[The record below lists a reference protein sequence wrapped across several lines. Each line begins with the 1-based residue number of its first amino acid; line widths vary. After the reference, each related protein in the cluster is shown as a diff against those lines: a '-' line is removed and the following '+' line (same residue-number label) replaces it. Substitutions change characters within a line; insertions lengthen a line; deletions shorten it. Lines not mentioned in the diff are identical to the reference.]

1 MKNKGNQIDANQIES
16 YLEISK
22 KLKVN
27 KLVTISNEFTSEP
40 KISPLKIR
48 VPKNISL
55 LHFSWTYIITI
66 GQLLLFKNDTNI
78 EDEDQVEIMSEAL
91 HYFENPLS
99 GISGYSKMKPGWKVL
114 CESIRAQKPMKA
126 TDDYLEDALLSWY
139 EEEKDI
145 ALLLSRKLGVLVK
158 STIRTPTSIK
168 NDAKR
173 LIKYHRIQGLLSIKN
188 GVSDIKVISD
198 FERRLVSMS
207 IKLIPPL
214 DKGNKAKITWITKQL
229 EKCSKKS
236 PQEFGHLISE
246 IWIEADIKFA
256 KENIKVKLTDIDS
269 LNELT
274 VGKVIQG
281 YNVTIRR
288 SFGAKFAS
296 AKGYIQM
303 IEPMILEFYELI
315 VQHSSSWTK
324 PAPKIVK
331 DAE

>member
-1 MKNKGNQIDANQIES
+1 M
-16 YLEISK
+16 
-22 KLKVN
+22 
-27 KLVTISNEFTSEP
+27 
-40 KISPLKIR
+40 
-48 VPKNISL
+48 
-55 LHFSWTYIITI
+55 
-66 GQLLLFKNDTNI
+66 
-78 EDEDQVEIMSEAL
+78 
-91 HYFENPLS
+91 
-99 GISGYSKMKPGWKVL
+99 
-114 CESIRAQKPMKA
+114 
-126 TDDYLEDALLSWY
+126 
-139 EEEKDI
+139 
-145 ALLLSRKLGVLVK
+145 K
-158 STIRTPTSIK
+158 STIRTPTTIK